1 MSITSA
7 SICEA
12 ADQLQG
18 FVGFNGRTAQHIV
31 RFSEDSFGLDVPQD
45 SITPSCEFVWCAGP
59 EQLMTL
65 KRERIQLLLDLRI
78 DERLNIGEPL
88 RVYMHRQDLP
98 EITAERLLRHDAGQ
112 AAPESATLR

>member
-18 FVGFNGRTAQHIV
+18 FVGFNPRIGQHIV
-31 RFSEDSFGLDVPQD
+31 RFSDDSFGLDVPQD
-45 SITPSCEFVWCAGP
+45 SITPSCEFVWGTGQA
-59 EQLMTL
+59 QLMTL
-65 KRERIQLLLDLRI
+65 KRERLQLLLDLRI

-88 RVYMHRQDLP
+88 RVYMQRQDLP
-98 EITAERLLRHDAGQ
+98 EITAERLLRHA
-112 AAPESATLR
+112 

>member
-18 FVGFNGRTAQHIV
+18 FVGFNTRTDHYIV
-31 RFSEDSFGLDVPQD
+31 RFSEDSFGLDVPEG
-45 SITPSCEFVWCAGP
+45 SITPSCEFVWCTGP
-59 EQLMTL
+59 DQLMTL

-78 DERLNIGEPL
+78 DERLNIGESL

-98 EITAERLLRHDAGQ
+98 EITAERLLRQ
-112 AAPESATLR
+112 A

>member
-18 FVGFNGRTAQHIV
+18 FVGFNVRTARHIL

-65 KRERIQLLLDLRI
+65 KRERLQLLLDLRI

-98 EITAERLLRHDAGQ
+98 EITAERLLCHAGGQ
-112 AAPESATLR
+112 TSGESATLR

>member
-1 MSITSA
+1 
-7 SICEA
+7 
-12 ADQLQG
+12 
-18 FVGFNGRTAQHIV
+18 
-31 RFSEDSFGLDVPQD
+31 
-45 SITPSCEFVWCAGP
+45 
-59 EQLMTL
+59 MTL